1 LAGRAIAAAH
11 RCVDVAALDLVR
23 RPWDF
28 DVMIA
33 ENMFGD
39 ILSDLGDEHGVFQ
52 PCYGSALDIAGT
64 GKANP
69 AAMLLSAAMML
80 DWLGR
85 CHRVDAALTAAR
97 LLQASVDAAFPS
109 GGLRTDEFGG
119 ADGTDAVTRAVIA
132 RLRAPSA
139 VSPAR

>member
-33 ENMFGD
+33 ENM
-39 ILSDLGDEHGVFQ
+39 
-52 PCYGSALDIAGT
+52 
-64 GKANP
+64 
-69 AAMLLSAAMML
+69 
-80 DWLGR
+80 
-85 CHRVDAALTAAR
+85 
-97 LLQASVDAAFPS
+97 
-109 GGLRTDEFGG
+109 
-119 ADGTDAVTRAVIA
+119 